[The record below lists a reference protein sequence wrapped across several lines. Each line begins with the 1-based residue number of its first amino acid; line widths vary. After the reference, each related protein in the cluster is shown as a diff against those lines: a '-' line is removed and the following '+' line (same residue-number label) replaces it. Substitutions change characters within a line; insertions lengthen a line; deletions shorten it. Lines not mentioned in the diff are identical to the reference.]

1 MTEWAKGSKNEGL
14 NEEIKFMTIT
24 NERLEECMKKQTTD
38 FLTKTVNEIM
48 NKRINGKG
56 EKWHKKEWKNERT
69 EENNQRKKEK
79 EKRQVLK
86 EKTRERKNK
95 KEKERKRKNE

>member
-56 EKWHKKEWKNERT
+56 EK
-69 EENNQRKKEK
+69 
-79 EKRQVLK
+79 
-86 EKTRERKNK
+86 
-95 KEKERKRKNE
+95 

>member
-56 EKWHKKEWKNERT
+56 ENDTRKNERMR
-69 EENNQRKKEK
+69 EPRKI
-79 EKRQVLK
+79 
-86 EKTRERKNK
+86 T
-95 KEKERKRKNE
+95 KERKKKKKGRS